1 MTTYKTNTQDD
12 QVNTVNRFLNAVERR
27 AEIMND
33 DPKDY
38 KIMELTIM
46 IHNLVK
52 MTGWNGEV
60 ELDARSVYLE
70 DLVSKGF

>member
-27 AEIMND
+27 AEFMND

-38 KIMELTIM
+38 KIMERTIM
-46 IHNLVK
+46 MHNLVK

>member
-1 MTTYKTNTQDD
+1 MTSYKTNTQDH
-12 QVNTVNRFLNAVERR
+12 QVNTVNRFLNAVERS
-27 AEIMND
+27 AEILDD

-52 MTGWNGEV
+52 MTGWSGEV

-70 DLVSKGF
+70 DLVSRGF

>member
-1 MTTYKTNTQDD
+1 MTTYKTDTQDH

-27 AEIMND
+27 AEIIND

-46 IHNLVK
+46 MHNLVSLA
-52 MTGWNGEV
+52 GRNGEA
-60 ELDARSVYLE
+60 ELDARSVHLE
-70 DLVSKGF
+70 HLVARGL